1 RHGIYPA
8 RNLDRCES
16 VNTPSGCARCVHV
29 HPSVATQVTYAF
41 DATVRRATI
50 VNPVA
55 VMLLTDTCIVC
66 GSGVTGVA
74 TTVGGVLNRPV
85 VNVTASVRL
94 EFAALIGTIA
104 VPASVAPLIV
114 PLVLNVS
121 GPHLPDPSP
130 RTTTFPFVDRKIAG
144 SAFGNELVVGRS
156 YTRTPV

>member
-16 VNTPSGCARCVHV
+16 VNTPCCCACCVHI
-29 HPSVATQVTYAF
+29 HPSVATHRTYAS

-55 VMLLTDTCIVC
+55 VMLLTDTCDVC

-85 VNVTASVRL
+85 VNVTARVGL
-94 EFAALIGTIA
+94 ECAAVIGTITS
-104 VPASVAPLIV
+104 PAAVAP
-114 PLVLNVS
+114 
-121 GPHLPDPSP
+121 
-130 RTTTFPFVDRKIAG
+130 
-144 SAFGNELVVGRS
+144 
-156 YTRTPV
+156 